1 MGVQDT
7 AFLPTSEKSFPH
19 MSKSLGSEHGLHL
32 RDQSLHPG
40 LQTFLI
46 LSISP
51 VAGVPLMWAS

>member
-51 VAGVPLMWAS
+51 VAGVPLM